1 MIYLVIG
8 LFVAMAVGAFLRQQ
22 SKRQSADSESN
33 ASTQNES
40 DAPANPESLDL
51 PDSELPDVELMQE
64 DDNDSGFVLS
74 AKPVTDPDKAAGA
87 TYSAH
92 APAGEDSPYGLSS
105 EPKKQAQAQ
114 ANLLRWCGR
123 AGHIQVGNIV
133 VPGPSAYWSN
143 GESATPEPSCI
154 DVTLPVEFP
163 QKGAE
168 LPAEG
173 AESYAAMSPL
183 QRGLYL
189 TWLAGARIQPPLHV
203 CYPAIW
209 LYGIERRT
217 ITDKLDLGMCINEA
231 FRLLPLLIRWDAL
244 RDNLIRF
251 ITWLAIKTWL
261 PDEDLLALCKKLNSV
276 PEGLLDIL
284 LNSYAN
290 SMLPLPSAV
299 AFTVVR
305 TSAKLQREGQ
315 PKINHSEEAL
325 QKFTPIYKELCKG
338 GLILLKPQSTLKVSY
353 KPSNPSV
360 SLSKKDNES
369 VEIPDF
375 FADLSVFKNLVD
387 SWEVFLQANKPPEK
401 IPDLAKI
408 DERPDFE
415 GFINTL
421 RPEGSDLPL
430 IATLGN
436 LGKLMKFN
444 VSQEAKLTGKER
456 KAIVDTAQVE
466 GWQIIPDLGISGRE
480 YNWND
485 KILFTELPLGTQL
498 SQSYRVA
505 AFILEFICASIAA
518 DEDIIFE
525 PLRRRMNDY
534 FTLSDDDNMRLEA
547 QKPLNLPTQYGPEYY
562 GEFLCAWL
570 SENERKSIKGLIL
583 HAVSFMPGYGGNP
596 EVNSILCEV
605 MKLREDEEM
614 SKEDSA
620 KTASDWG
627 NEVLSL
633 MTLLFKSN

>member
-8 LFVAMAVGAFLRQQ
+8 LFIAVAVGAFFRQQ
-22 SKRQSADSESN
+22 SKQPSPDQDTDSQNPPEGTQSQSEN
-33 ASTQNES
+33 T
-40 DAPANPESLDL
+40 ESLDL
-51 PDSELPDVELMQE
+51 PEVEIME
-64 DDNDSGFVLS
+64 DDDDTGFTLS
-74 AKPVTDPDKAAGA
+74 AKPVTDPELAAGA

-114 ANLLRWCGR
+114 SNLLRWCGR
-123 AGHIQVGNIV
+123 SGHIQVGNIV
-133 VPGPSAYWSN
+133 VPGPAAYWSN
-143 GESATPEPSCI
+143 GEPATPEPSCI

-163 QKGAE
+163 QKGSP

-173 AESYAAMSPL
+173 AESYAAMTPL
-183 QRGLYL
+183 QRGIYL

-217 ITDKLDLGMCINEA
+217 ITDKLDLGMCIGEA
-231 FRLLPLLIRWDAL
+231 FRLIPLLRWDAL
-244 RDNLIRF
+244 SDNLIRF
-251 ITWLAIKTWL
+251 ITWLAIKVWL
-261 PDEDLLALCKKLNSV
+261 PGEDLLALCKKLNTV
-276 PEGLLDIL
+276 PDGLLDIL

-290 SMLPLPSAV
+290 SMLPLPSV
-299 AFTVVR
+299 IAFTVAR
-305 TSAKLQREGQ
+305 TAAKLQREGQ
-315 PKINHSEEAL
+315 PKVNHSDEAL

-338 GLILLKPQSTLKVSY
+338 GLILIKPQNTLKVSY

-360 SLSKKDNES
+360 NLSKKDNES

-375 FADLSVFKNLVD
+375 FADLSIFKNLVD
-387 SWEVFLQANKPPEK
+387 SWEVFLQANKPPETV
-401 IPDLAKI
+401 PDLAKI
-408 DERPDFE
+408 EERPDFE
-415 GFINTL
+415 GFINSL
-421 RPEGSDLPL
+421 RPQGSELPL

-436 LGKLMKFN
+436 LGKLMKFSTSPN
-444 VSQEAKLTGKER
+444 VKLTGKER

-480 YNWND
+480 YNWDD
-485 KILFTELPLGTQL
+485 KILLNELAPGTQL

-505 AFILEFICASIAA
+505 SFILEFICASIAA
-518 DEDIIFE
+518 DEEIVFE

-534 FTLSDDDNMRLEA
+534 FVLTDDDNLRLEA

-562 GEFLCAWL
+562 GDFLCSWL

-614 SKEDSA
+614 TKEDAA
-620 KTASDWG
+620 KTSNDWG
-627 NEVLSL
+627 NEVLNL
-633 MTLLFKSN
+633 MNLLFKSN

>member
-8 LFVAMAVGAFLRQQ
+8 LFVAMAVGVFLRQQ
-22 SKRQSADSESN
+22 SKHPPENNGADN
-33 ASTQNES
+33 
-40 DAPANPESLDL
+40 PAQTEETPPALNPESLD
-51 PDSELPDVELMQE
+51 LPDVELMQE
-64 DDNDSGFVLS
+64 DDEESGGIVLS
-74 AKPVTDPDKAAGA
+74 AKPVTDPGMAAGA

-123 AGHIQVGNIV
+123 AGNIQVGNIV

-143 GESATPEPSCI
+143 GEPATPEPSCI

-163 QKGAE
+163 QKGDA
-168 LPAEG
+168 LPADG
-173 AESYAAMSPL
+173 AESYAAMTPI
-183 QRGLYL
+183 QRGIYL

-217 ITDKLDLGMCINEA
+217 IADKLDLGMCISEA
-231 FRLLPLLIRWDAL
+231 FRLLPLLRWDAL
-244 RDNLIRF
+244 TDNLVRF
-251 ITWLAIKTWL
+251 ITWLAIKVWL

-290 SMLPLPSAV
+290 SMLPLPSVV

-305 TSAKLQREGQ
+305 TAAKLQREGQ
-315 PKINHSEEAL
+315 PKISHSDEAL

-338 GLILLKPQSTLKVSY
+338 GLILIKPQNTLKVSY

-401 IPDLAKI
+401 VPDLAKI
-408 DERPDFE
+408 EERPDFE
-415 GFINTL
+415 GFIKTL

-436 LGKLMKFN
+436 LGKLLKLSMSPN
-444 VSQEAKLTGKER
+444 VKLTGKER

-505 AFILEFICASIAA
+505 SFILEFICASIAA
-518 DEDIIFE
+518 DEEIVFE

-534 FTLSDDDNMRLEA
+534 FTLNDDDNMRLEA

-562 GEFLCAWL
+562 GEFLCSWL
-570 SENERKSIKGLIL
+570 SENERKSVKGLIL

-614 SKEDSA
+614 SPEDSA
-620 KTASDWG
+620 KSASDWG
-627 NEVLSL
+627 NEVLKL